1 MPAKID
7 EAVILVCIDQA
18 LQEAECYV
26 ARGNRGA
33 ADWWFNKADEYTR
46 IWYRSAPSML
56 GTPRL
61 ARSTL
66 DLFRIIDLIGKE
78 GAGF

>member
-1 MPAKID
+1 MPVKID

-33 ADWWFNKADEYTR
+33 ADWWFNKADEYTAHLVEVR
-46 IWYRSAPSML
+46 AFY
-56 GTPRL
+56 
-61 ARSTL
+61 ARHAE
-66 DLFRIIDLIGKE
+66 RAEGKR
-78 GAGF
+78 AS